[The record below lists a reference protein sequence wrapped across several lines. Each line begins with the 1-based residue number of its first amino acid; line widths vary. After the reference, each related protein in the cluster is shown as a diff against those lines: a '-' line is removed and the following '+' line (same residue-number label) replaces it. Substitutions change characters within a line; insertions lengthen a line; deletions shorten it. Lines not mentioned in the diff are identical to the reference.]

1 MAFLECAHNLWD
13 AVNPTIVLTDN
24 KSVTRFFLMK
34 AIPPALWNAYDY
46 ALQFNFK
53 IAYIVGSVNTAAD
66 FLCRLQLK
74 VTERLPHKVQKDIQT
89 TLIEV
94 KTSPSDV
101 ADHDQFFFTQ
111 ANNKNESEEQTL
123 ERKEQSRQHAKQW
136 VAKEEPSLSKT
147 GVKEFTLIDVNT
159 ASFYLNGTKANA
171 RILVEQDVDLL
182 SKNLILNFL
191 GQPNDEVILTTDPC
205 W

>member
-1 MAFLECAHNLWD
+1 MSFLECAHNLWD
-13 AVNPTIVLTDN
+13 AANPTIVLTDN
-24 KSVTRFFLMK
+24 KSNTRFFQTK
-34 AIPPALWNAYDY
+34 AIPPALWNSYDY

-53 IAYIVGSVNTAAD
+53 IAYIAGSVNTAAV
-66 FLCRLQLK
+66 FVCRLQLK
-74 VTERLPHKVQKDIQT
+74 VTERIRHKVQKDIQP

-101 ADHDQFFFTQ
+101 ADQDQIFFFPG
-111 ANNKNESEEQTL
+111 NNKNESEEQTL
-123 ERKEQSRQHAKQW
+123 ERKKQSRQHAKQW

-147 GVKEFTLIDVNT
+147 SVEEITLIDVNT

-171 RILVEQDVDLL
+171 QTLVEQDVDLL
-182 SKNLILNFL
+182 SIILILNFL

-205 W
+205 